1 MVSGSCM
8 CGGSGEE
15 CDAVLSLLVTMLIL
29 VLILAIAYWIVMMI
43 PLPDPVR
50 WVVLAIV
57 GIIAILVLVS
67 LLPGGT
73 IHVPV
78 R

>member
-1 MVSGSCM
+1 MI
-8 CGGSGEE
+8 
-15 CDAVLSLLVTMLIL
+15 SLLVTMLIL
-29 VLILAIAYWIVMMI
+29 VLIMAIAWWVVTTI

-50 WVVLAIV
+50 WIVLAIV
-57 GIIAILVLVS
+57 GIICYSGALS